1 MPRYIVCVNVRRRG
15 GTKNSDRRREIE
27 RKREC
32 GKNVPQT
39 WRLDGLMQWQIINH
53 LNELLIT

>member
-1 MPRYIVCVNVRRRG
+1 MPRYIVCVNVRRRE
-15 GTKNSDRRREIE
+15 GTKNSNRMREE